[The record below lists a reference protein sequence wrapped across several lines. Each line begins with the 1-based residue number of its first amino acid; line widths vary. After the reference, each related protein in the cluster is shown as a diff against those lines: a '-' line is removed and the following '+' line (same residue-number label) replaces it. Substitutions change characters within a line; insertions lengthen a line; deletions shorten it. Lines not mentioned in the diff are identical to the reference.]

1 MGFAVHASQLR
12 ITMASVEE
20 IDQEWDAQIDSDS
33 AAGKI
38 DFLFEEADSEGKAGT
53 LRDSPPSI

>member
-1 MGFAVHASQLR
+1 
-12 ITMASVEE
+12 MASVEE

-53 LRDSPPSI
+53 LRDWLPSTQPKVQTPAAHFP